1 MLLMFFKNYYLFK
14 SRAVLSQPTEKKL
27 LILQIPGKVY
37 LKQIKI
43 NTMIKRFFPFMVAAL
58 LLASCG
64 RKSGKDVSKADQ
76 KAVKIEF
83 ASLVANPSEYV
94 DKNISV
100 EGKVVHV
107 CMHTGKKMF
116 IVGEDPDI
124 RLFISAGENV
134 PKFPTELVGSQITV
148 EGHLEKVVT
157 ADKPGEGT
165 MTASLEAAASN
176 DTAKKAETTAASTP
190 VTAEE
195 CATEAAVARQSSLAD
210 LMMIYNKHEV
220 VK

>member
-1 MLLMFFKNYYLFK
+1 M
-14 SRAVLSQPTEKKL
+14 S
-27 LILQIPGKVY
+27 
-37 LKQIKI
+37 
-43 NTMIKRFFPFMVAAL
+43 KRFLPLMIAAL

-64 RKSGKDVSKADQ
+64 SKSGKEASKADEN
-76 KAVKIEF
+76 AVKVEF
-83 ASLVANPSEYV
+83 ASLVANPYDYV

-116 IVGEDPDI
+116 IVGENPDI
-124 RLFISAGENV
+124 RLFISAGENA

-157 ADKPGEGT
+157 ADKPAEGT
-165 MTASLEAAASN
+165 MTASLEVAANS
-176 DTAKKAETTAASTP
+176 DTTKKAEAAVAGTP
-190 VTAEE
+190 KAEAD
-195 CATEAAVARQSSLAD
+195 CATEAAVSQQSSLGD